1 MSLSEALTPR
11 RSGAVL
17 GAGLSVMC
25 LLHCLTAP
33 VLVSVLPLVG
43 LATTEWLHG
52 VFALVAAAFAYGSIL
67 RRPDIATAIKTVAV
81 FGVSLLVFGA
91 TELMGHGWTVG
102 STVLGSLL
110 LISAHVASLRRV

>member
-1 MSLSEALTPR
+1 MSEALTPR
-11 RSGAVL
+11 RSGDVL
-17 GAGLSVMC
+17 GAGLSVVC

-33 VLVSVLPLVG
+33 VLVSALPLIG

-52 VFALVAAAFAYGSIL
+52 VFASVAAAFAYGSIL
-67 RRPDIATAIKTVAV
+67 RRSGISIAIKTVAV
-81 FGVSLLVFGA
+81 FGVSLLAFGA